1 MPIDKNLL
9 ERFVLEA
16 VAEGIVDAAYTTV
29 GSPVG
34 DLTVVQSARGVC
46 RVSFPE
52 EPVDRVLNRVAE
64 VVGSRVVRSDRQ
76 MHDAA
81 EELSA
86 YLAGDLEEF
95 RVPVDLSLIRSD
107 FQRDVL
113 VELQKIERGEI
124 TTYGDLA
131 RRIGRPKAVRAT
143 GTALGRN
150 PIPII
155 VPCHRVL
162 PGSGGVGNYG
172 GGSDRKTWLLRLE
185 SAPLTAR

>member
-1 MPIDKNLL
+1 MPLDKNLL
-9 ERFVLEA
+9 ERFVHEA

-52 EPVDRVLNRVAE
+52 EPMDRVLNRVAE
-64 VVGSRVVRSDRQ
+64 VVGPRVVRSDRQ

-172 GGSDRKTWLLRLE
+172 GGSDRKVWLLQLE
-185 SAPLTAR
+185 AAPLTAR